1 MIQRG
6 LAVQGNSE
14 YTGRRTRDRRV
25 GGAIISLTGKNRAR
39 VGRNDWERAQKGLLW
54 MLVTFCFLI

>member
-1 MIQRG
+1 MIRRG
-6 LAVQGNSE
+6 LAVQGNSKN
-14 YTGRRTRDRRV
+14 TGRRARDRRV
-25 GGAIISLTGKNRAR
+25 EGAIISLTGKNKAS